1 MNRDAVV
8 EWLAGQKCVQ
18 HQQGSP
24 WLVHR
29 HQVTRPE
36 ESELREVPESVSVSR
51 DHCRPITTGC
61 LRHLPWRSTQ
71 CAPFV
76 RAGPLHLLQ
85 PLVRA
90 LSP

>member
-36 ESELREVPESVSVSR
+36 ESELREIPESASVSR
-51 DHCRPITTGC
+51 DHGRPTTRC
-61 LRHLPWRSTQ
+61 PRHLPRHSTQ
-71 CAPFV
+71 RVPFV